1 MSSTLSL
8 DAVALATRNVRTEN
22 AEIAR
27 LCGLAGVPA
36 QAAEFIGGGWPLHA
50 VKAALQRHQTETAT
64 VRHTGTLSREQS
76 NTDRLFV
83 PAHGPRPLTNTGF
96 DVAAIERAMNGRWR
110 NALPQ

>member
-1 MSSTLSL
+1 MSSSLSL
-8 DAVALATRNVRTEN
+8 DAVRIATGNVRQEN

-36 QAAEFIGGGWPLHA
+36 QAAEFIANGSPLHA
-50 VKAALQRHQTETAT
+50 VKAALQRHQGETAT
-64 VRHTGTLSREQS
+64 VRHTGALSREQS
-76 NTDRLFV
+76 
-83 PAHGPRPLTNTGF
+83 NTGF